1 MALVLVP
8 TPLRRLTGGKRKVTV
23 EGSTVS
29 EVIEQLEAT
38 YPGVRSRLIGK
49 SGNIKRF
56 INVFV
61 DGEDIRREGG
71 AGAETAVGPKSEISI
86 IPAMAGGA

>member
-29 EVIEQLEAT
+29 EVIEQLEAN
-38 YPGVRSRLIGK
+38 YPGVRSRLMGK
-49 SGNIKRF
+49 NGNVKRF
-56 INVFV
+56 INIFV
-61 DGEDIRREGG
+61 DGEDIRSEDG
-71 AGAETAVGPKSEISI
+71 AGVDTVVGPRSEISI
-86 IPAMAGGA
+86 IPAMAGGK

>member
-8 TPLRRLTGGKRKVTV
+8 TPLRRLTGGKRKVAV
-23 EGSTVS
+23 EGSTIN

-38 YPGVRSRLIGK
+38 YPGIRSRLIDK
-49 SGNIKRF
+49 NGNIKRF

-61 DGEDIRREGG
+61 DGDNIRSEDG
-71 AGAETAVGPKSEISI
+71 AGVDTVVTAKSEISI
-86 IPAMAGGA
+86 IPAMAGGK